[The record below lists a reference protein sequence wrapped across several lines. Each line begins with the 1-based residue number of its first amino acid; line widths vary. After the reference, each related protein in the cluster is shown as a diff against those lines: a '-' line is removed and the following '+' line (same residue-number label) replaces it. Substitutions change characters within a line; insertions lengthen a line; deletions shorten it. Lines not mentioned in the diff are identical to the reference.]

1 MLLKIFCLWTR
12 RLGTRWRDSELLEH
26 KFFLLDSSSFQEG
39 GQNPGKLILA
49 ETWTGRIN
57 PLLKLTESQQLMF
70 STASFLADVSINVC
84 CRSRHLFSQVYD
96 LPIPSYI
103 AFKTLHISICS
114 VDWVHT
120 THKTNWIEF
129 NYHHSPES
137 FSWSSTRPRTVQSP
151 WGLIVNTSTI
161 RWKYVFL

>member
-1 MLLKIFCLWTR
+1 MLLPRSFA
-12 RLGTRWRDSELLEH
+12 SELGSWGGAGEIANYSSIR
-26 KFFLLDSSSFQEG
+26 FFTRLQQFLGG
-39 GQNPGKLILA
+39 GQTPGKLILA

-84 CRSRHLFSQVYD
+84 CGSRHLFFQVYD
-96 LPIPSYI
+96 LTIPSYI

-129 NYHHSPES
+129 NYHHSQS
-137 FSWSSTRPRTVQSP
+137 QIVQLKFHQATYNHL
-151 WGLIVNTSTI
+151 GG
-161 RWKYVFL
+161 